1 MSDAKRKHPK
11 GLYVLFLTEMWERF
25 GFYTLAGLFVLYM
38 TQDLKVSDAQAA
50 LLFGAF
56 ASILYVTPLI
66 GGYLADRLMGFRS
79 AIMLGA
85 LIMGAGYLSLAIG
98 EASLIPVSLAVLIVG
113 NGFFKPNTSALLGH
127 LYDDDDPRLESG
139 FTIFYLGINVGSF
152 TAFLISG
159 WIATQV
165 GYNWAFGL
173 AGIGKLIAFLTF
185 VIGQRWLNDV
195 GHAPHP
201 EVLKERH
208 FGIPVFGLIAIG
220 SVAVAAIAAFFMIH
234 DVVAGEVLAVVGVLA
249 FAYFIYA
256 GWREGRSVR
265 RRIIALAILSA
276 FSIVFWAVYM
286 EVDSSFML
294 FVERSVDRTMFDL
307 TIPPTAFQA
316 FNPLFILSMGM
327 PLAALWIWLG
337 KRGSNPSIPLK
348 FVMGLIFLGAAFFV
362 LVLGIAT
369 STDRVPWEWLILFFF
384 LFTAGEM
391 VLSPVGLAMVSDLAP
406 RNLTGLAMGI
416 WYLATAGGLYMSG
429 VLADFAAVPKDTKS
443 AATNDIYASGFST
456 YGWIGVASG
465 LLLLVMV
472 PWLKR
477 LIGKNVK
484 AF

>member
-38 TQDLKVSDAQAA
+38 TQDLKVSDAQAS

-56 ASILYVTPLI
+56 AALLFVTPLV
-66 GGYLADRLMGFRS
+66 GGYLADRLLGFRN

-85 LIMGAGYLSLAIG
+85 LILGAGYLALAIG
-98 EASLIPVSLAVLIVG
+98 EASLIPIALSILIVG
-113 NGFFKPNTSALLGH
+113 NGFFKPNTNALLGH
-127 LYDDDDPRLESG
+127 LYDDNDPRLESG

-152 TAFLISG
+152 TAFLVAG
-159 WIATQV
+159 WIATEI

-173 AGIGKLIAFLTF
+173 AGIGKLIAFVTF
-185 VIGQRWLNDV
+185 TIGQRWLGDA

-201 EVLKERH
+201 DVLWQRH
-208 FGIPVFGLIAIG
+208 FGIPVLGLVLIG
-220 SVAVAAIAAFFMIH
+220 CVAVAAIATFFLMH
-234 DVVAGEVLAVVGVLA
+234 DVVAGEVLAVVGLLA
-249 FAYFIYA
+249 FTYFIYE
-256 GWREGRSVR
+256 GWREGRAIR
-265 RRIIALAILSA
+265 NRIIALAVLSA

-294 FVERSVDRTMFDL
+294 FVERSVDRTIFDL

-316 FNPLFILSMGM
+316 FNPFFILTLGM
-327 PLAALWIWLG
+327 PLAALWMWLG
-337 KRGSNPSIPLK
+337 KRGRNPSIPLK
-348 FVMGLIFLGAAFFV
+348 FVMGLILIGACFFV

-384 LFTAGEM
+384 LFTLGEM

-416 WYLATAGGLYMSG
+416 WYVATAGGLYLSG
-429 VLADFAAVPKDTKS
+429 VLADLAAIPKDTN
-443 AATNDIYASGFST
+443 AVATNDIYESGFST
-456 YGWIGVASG
+456 YGWIGIASG
-465 LLLLVMV
+465 VLLLALV

>member
-1 MSDAKRKHPK
+1 MSETKRKQPK

-38 TQDLKVSDAQAA
+38 TQDLKVTDDTAT

-56 ASILYVTPLI
+56 ASFLYITPLI
-66 GGYLADRLMGFRS
+66 GGYLADRLIGFRS
-79 AIMLGA
+79 AILLGA
-85 LIMGAGYLSLAIG
+85 LIMSAGYLSLTIG
-98 EASLIPVSLAVLIVG
+98 DASLIPVSLGILIVG

-127 LYDDDDPRLESG
+127 LYDENDPRLESG

-152 TAFLISG
+152 TAFLIAG
-159 WIATQV
+159 WIATEI

-185 VIGQRWLNDV
+185 AFGQRWLKDA
-195 GHAPHP
+195 GRAPHP

-208 FGIPVFGLIAIG
+208 FGIPVFGLVLIGCIAT
-220 SVAVAAIAAFFMIH
+220 AAIATFFMMH
-234 DVVAGEVLAVVGVLA
+234 DVAAGEVLAVVGVLA
-249 FAYFIYA
+249 FTYFIYE
-256 GWREGRSVR
+256 GWREGRNIR

-294 FVERSVDRTMFDL
+294 FVERSVDRTILDL

-316 FNPLFILSMGM
+316 FNPLFILTLGM
-327 PLAALWIWLG
+327 PLAALWIWLA
-337 KRGSNPSIPLK
+337 KRGHNPSIPLK
-348 FVMGLIFLGAAFFV
+348 FVMGLFLIGACFFV

-369 STDRVPWEWLILFFF
+369 STDKVPWEWLILFFF
-384 LFTAGEM
+384 LFTLGEM

-416 WYLATAGGLYMSG
+416 WYLATAGGLYLSG
-429 VLADFAAVPKDTKS
+429 VLADVAAVPKDTK
-443 AATNDIYASGFST
+443 AVATNDIYESGFSI

-465 LLLLVMV
+465 VLLLVMV